1 MDGYGKRVLV
11 VDDDYETKQL
21 LARLLEHAH
30 YNVHL
35 ADDGL
40 QALHEMKKRNFDA
53 VLTDYHMPRMNGMEF
68 LVLSQVV
75 WPNTPVI
82 LLSGDSEDLADHAIE
97 RGAFSWIR
105 KPFET
110 QLLLSV
116 LGSATQ
122 VTPEDRWKQA
132 LTRMSCLK

>member
-21 LARLLEHAH
+21 LARLLVHAQ
-30 YNVHL
+30 YNVHV

-40 QALHEMKKRNFDA
+40 QALDEMKKRHFDA
-53 VLTDYHMPRMNGMEF
+53 VITDYHMPRMNGMEF

-105 KPFET
+105 KPYET
-110 QLLLSV
+110 HLLLSV
-116 LGSATQ
+116 LRSATQ
-122 VTPEDRWKQA
+122 FTSEDRWKRTVA
-132 LTRMSCLK
+132 RMSL